1 MFSPNDIIILCRKE
15 KANSCYKNGK
25 KMNSKATKEMVKRK
39 ERDYQKINWIKIKEI
54 NLLKDKKYS
63 IYVKNILQ

>member
-1 MFSPNDIIILCRKE
+1 MLQKW
-15 KANSCYKNGK
+15 K